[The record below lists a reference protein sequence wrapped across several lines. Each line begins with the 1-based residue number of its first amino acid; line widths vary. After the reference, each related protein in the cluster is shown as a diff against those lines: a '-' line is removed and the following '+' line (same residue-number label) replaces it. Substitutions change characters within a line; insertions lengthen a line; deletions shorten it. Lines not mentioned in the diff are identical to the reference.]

1 MNPTEADKSKAP
13 SLLSRSVGLLRVE
26 LSESQI
32 ASTVKLR
39 KEFEKRNEDNS
50 TACDVLHNHQ
60 HLWASVGGPQVESLF
75 RPSVAGLEK
84 AKQCS
89 DTLEKMAE
97 GDDGLLD
104 CRLPRY
110 APTSLCVTLYRI
122 IIKKSLRSVCRMMR
136 KRFRKQLKCYGV

>member
-1 MNPTEADKSKAP
+1 MNPIEPDKTKAP

-26 LSESQI
+26 ISESQI
-32 ASTVKLR
+32 ASTARLR

-50 TACDVLHNHQ
+50 VACDVLHNHQ

-75 RPSVAGLEK
+75 RPSAANLEK

-89 DTLEKMAE
+89 DTLEKMAV

-104 CRLPRY
+104 CRPVKY
-110 APTSLCVTLYRI
+110 APPTLRVTLYRKN
-122 IIKKSLRSVCRMMR
+122 IKNNPLFCV
-136 KRFRKQLKCYGV
+136 

>member
-32 ASTVKLR
+32 ASTAKLR

-50 TACDVLHNHQ
+50 VACDVLHNHQ
-60 HLWASVGGPQVESLF
+60 HLWQSVGGPQVESLF

-97 GDDGLLD
+97 GDDGLVD
-104 CRLPRY
+104 CRPPKH
-110 APTSLCVTLYRI
+110 APTSLCVTL
-122 IIKKSLRSVCRMMR
+122 
-136 KRFRKQLKCYGV
+136 

>member
-32 ASTVKLR
+32 ASTAKLR

-50 TACDVLHNHQ
+50 VACDELHNHQ
-60 HLWASVGGPQVESLF
+60 DLWASVGGPQVESPF
-75 RPSVAGLEK
+75 RPSAANLEK

-89 DTLEKMAE
+89 DTLEKMAV

-104 CRLPRY
+104 CRPVKY
-110 APTSLCVTLYRI
+110 APPTLHVTLYRK
-122 IIKKSLRSVCRMMR
+122 IIKNNPLFCM
-136 KRFRKQLKCYGV
+136 

>member
-1 MNPTEADKSKAP
+1 MNPTEPDKSKAP

-32 ASTVKLR
+32 ASTAKLR

-50 TACDVLHNHQ
+50 VACDVLHNHQ

-97 GDDGLLD
+97 GDDGLVD
-104 CRLPRY
+104 CRPPKY
-110 APTSLCVTLYRI
+110 AQPSLHVTLYRI
-122 IIKKSLRSVCRMMR
+122 IIKKHLFILRV
-136 KRFRKQLKCYGV
+136 G

>member
-32 ASTVKLR
+32 ASTAKLR

-97 GDDGLLD
+97 GDDGLVD
-104 CRLPRY
+104 CRPPKH
-110 APTSLCVTLYRI
+110 APTSLCVTLYLI
-122 IIKKSLRSVCRMMR
+122 IIKKHLFILRV
-136 KRFRKQLKCYGV
+136 G